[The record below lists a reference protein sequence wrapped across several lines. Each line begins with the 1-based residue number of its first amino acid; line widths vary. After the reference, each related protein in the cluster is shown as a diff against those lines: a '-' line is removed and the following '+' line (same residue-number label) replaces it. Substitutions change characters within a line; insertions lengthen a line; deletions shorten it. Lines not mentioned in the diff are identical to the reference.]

1 MTTTRHHTTRAP
13 ERSARPQRTR
23 LPSDPQGDASAF
35 SAARRSLDRVLELF
49 EQGQLSATEMRVLLL
64 LLEHRDASIAEL
76 TEELGT
82 RPTEVTRAGRRLAMR
97 GLVRWHHGGGP
108 EHALLEVT
116 AAGVATI
123 GVLLTALGQ
132 TPAARDE
139 CLPRGR
145 PGRLNGYCEPH
156 D

>member
-13 ERSARPQRTR
+13 ERSARPQRT
-23 LPSDPQGDASAF
+23 LLASDPQSDASAF
-35 SAARRSLDRVLELF
+35 GAAKRSLDRVLELF

-64 LLEHRDASIAEL
+64 LLERRDAGIADVA
-76 TEELGT
+76 EELGT
-82 RPTEVTRAGRRLAMR
+82 RPTEITRAGRRLAMR

-123 GVLLTALGQ
+123 GAVLTALGQ
-132 TPAARDE
+132 TPAA
-139 CLPRGR
+139 GR
-145 PGRLNGYCEPH
+145 E
-156 D
+156 